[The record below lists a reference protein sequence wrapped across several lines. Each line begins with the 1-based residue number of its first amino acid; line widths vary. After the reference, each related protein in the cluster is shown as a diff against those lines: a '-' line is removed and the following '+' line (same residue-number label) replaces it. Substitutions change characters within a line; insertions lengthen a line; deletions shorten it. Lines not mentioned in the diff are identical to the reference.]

1 VLRIF
6 NCFFQK
12 MFFFLAYGSHVSPE
26 CTPGPRKTMWRRVL
40 VSALVLASACNA
52 FSFAPASSFTTAAA
66 SRRASVKM
74 PQSRSAPVT
83 GLRSLKAMAGG
94 SLPPV
99 LGLAFKGLG
108 KRLVV
113 VTGTTSG
120 LGLTTVKALLKR
132 GDSFVVCAVRDTDKM
147 KDIIK
152 RDGLDSNSCAVL
164 QLDLASFQS
173 VKDFVFN
180 LKVPPLNLSIFTL
193 HLVCN

>member
-1 VLRIF
+1 
-6 NCFFQK
+6 
-12 MFFFLAYGSHVSPE
+12 
-26 CTPGPRKTMWRRVL
+26 MWRRVL

-66 SRRASVKM
+66 SKRASVNM
-74 PQSRSAPVT
+74 PHSRSAPVT

-152 RDGLDSNSCAVL
+152 RDGLDSNACAVL

-180 LKVPPLNLSIFTL
+180 LKVPPLNLSISKL
-193 HLVCN
+193 KHDSAPDCVQRCVPSEVCSRTDE

>member
-1 VLRIF
+1 
-6 NCFFQK
+6 
-12 MFFFLAYGSHVSPE
+12 
-26 CTPGPRKTMWRRVL
+26 
-40 VSALVLASACNA
+40 
-52 FSFAPASSFTTAAA
+52 
-66 SRRASVKM
+66 
-74 PQSRSAPVT
+74 
-83 GLRSLKAMAGG
+83 MAGS

-113 VTGTTSG
+113 ITGTTSG

-180 LKVPPLNLSIFTL
+180 LKVPPLNLSISQL
-193 HLVCN
+193 KHDSASCVQRCVPSEVCSRTDE